1 MRYGRLAG
9 ATSWMGRD
17 EVSHYQF
24 FPFVNLGHFALAEVA
39 PEMRAELAGYYREGI
54 DKARARAARNPYEIG
69 VPFVWCSNNFV
80 VGLATQIALRQRMTD
95 DHADAALLAAQRDWL
110 LGRNPWGTAMLTFL
124 SEAPSP
130 RHPHLST
137 VQLTGRPVMGGL
149 VDGPVAAR
157 VFASLKGVTLSGPDP
172 LAAYQGEAVY
182 HDDALDYST
191 NEPTLDGTAS
201 AVLLFALI
209 G

>member
-1 MRYGRLAG
+1 
-9 ATSWMGRD
+9 
-17 EVSHYQF
+17 
-24 FPFVNLGHFALAEVA
+24 
-39 PEMRAELAGYYREGI
+39 
-54 DKARARAARNPYEIG
+54 
-69 VPFVWCSNNFV
+69 
-80 VGLATQIALRQRMTD
+80 
-95 DHADAALLAAQRDWL
+95 
-110 LGRNPWGTAMLTFL
+110 MLTWL
-124 SEAPSP
+124 PDLPSP

-137 VQLTGRPVMGGL
+137 AQLTGRPVTGGL

-157 VFASLKGVTLSGPDP
+157 VFASLEGVTLSGPDP
-172 LAAYQGEAVY
+172 LEPFQGEAVY

>member
-1 MRYGRLAG
+1 
-9 ATSWMGRD
+9 
-17 EVSHYQF
+17 
-24 FPFVNLGHFALAEVA
+24 
-39 PEMRAELAGYYREGI
+39 
-54 DKARARAARNPYEIG
+54 
-69 VPFVWCSNNFV
+69 
-80 VGLATQIALRQRMTD
+80 MTD

-124 SEAPSP
+124 PDAPSP

-137 VQLTGRPVMGGL
+137 VQLTGRPVLGGL